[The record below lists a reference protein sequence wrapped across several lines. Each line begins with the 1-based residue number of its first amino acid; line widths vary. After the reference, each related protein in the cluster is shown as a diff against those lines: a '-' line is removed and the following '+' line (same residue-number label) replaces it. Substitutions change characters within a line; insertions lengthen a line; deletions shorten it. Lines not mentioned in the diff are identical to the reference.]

1 MLPRPPAVSIRRMP
15 LPKDIPV
22 PCRTSNYQIY
32 KLQSCSATCVGHA
45 GHSVPQVLS
54 RLKPRQPFRVAS
66 MPGGILQLL
75 SWLKR
80 VIRQM
85 PKKQASNQGTEIET
99 GNETRAD
106 YLAALF
112 VITSSTRLGVAV
124 MPKRSP
130 KHRS

>member
-1 MLPRPPAVSIRRMP
+1 
-15 LPKDIPV
+15 
-22 PCRTSNYQIY
+22 
-32 KLQSCSATCVGHA
+32 
-45 GHSVPQVLS
+45 
-54 RLKPRQPFRVAS
+54 